1 LLKTGNA
8 LQPSEKRKRLRTRRK
23 EKEND
28 YAALSIADSAPKFKG
43 VYEIYNTPDETRSL
57 VGL

>member
-1 LLKTGNA
+1 M
-8 LQPSEKRKRLRTRRK
+8 RRK

-28 YAALSIADSAPKFKG
+28 YAALSIVDSAPKFKG
-43 VYEIYNTPDETRSL
+43 VYEIYNIPDETRSL